1 MSINSIKSE
10 EDSNQSRYH
19 LLINWFKSR
28 NCKVLVALSGGVDSA
43 LVTLAARQ
51 ALGKDRVLAI
61 TANYQTLANEE
72 LETAKKVAKEIDV
85 IHLLLEYNELDNP
98 NFTKNDNLRCFHC
111 RDELAINLLKVAK
124 EKSISLIV
132 DGTNLDDLDDDRPG
146 MVALHS
152 RGIKSPLLE
161 IGLDKRD
168 VRHFAKINNLS
179 VHDKPSN
186 SCLASRVPHGMEINS
201 IKLRRIERCEIIIK
215 KLSGVRQVR
224 VRDHDTIA
232 RIEIEKNEIIKLF
245 NLDKIDKIV
254 FEFKELGFK
263 HVTLDLE
270 GYGKKDI
277 RKLNENEII
286 TIDKYV
292 KK

>member
-1 MSINSIKSE
+1 M
-10 EDSNQSRYH
+10 EDSKQSRYH

-28 NCKVLVALSGGVDSA
+28 NCKVIVALSGGVDSA

-51 ALGKDRVLAI
+51 ALGKENVLAI

-85 IHLLLEYNELDNP
+85 IHHLLEYNELDNP
-98 NFTKNDNLRCFHC
+98 NFTKNDSLRCFHC
-111 RDELAINLLKVAK
+111 RNELAINLLKVAK
-124 EKSISLIV
+124 EKNISLIV
-132 DGTNLDDLDDDRPG
+132 DGTNLDDVDDDRPG
-146 MVALHS
+146 MIALHS
-152 RGIKSPLLE
+152 MGIKSPLLE
-161 IGLDKRD
+161 IGMGKKE

-186 SCLASRVPHGMEINS
+186 SCLASRVPHGTEINS
-201 IKLRRIERCEIIIK
+201 VKLRRIERCEMIIK

-232 RIEIEKNEIIKLF
+232 RIEIERSEIIKLC

-254 FEFKELGFK
+254 FEIRELGFK

-270 GYGKKDI
+270 GYGKKEI
-277 RKLNENEII
+277 GKLNENEII

>member
-1 MSINSIKSE
+1 M
-10 EDSNQSRYH
+10 EDSKQSRYP

-28 NCKVLVALSGGVDSA
+28 NCKVIVALSGGVDSA

-51 ALGKDRVLAI
+51 ALGKENVLAI

-85 IHLLLEYNELDNP
+85 IHHLLEYNELDNP
-98 NFTKNDNLRCFHC
+98 NFTKNDSLRCFHC
-111 RDELAINLLKVAK
+111 RNELAINLLKVAK
-124 EKSISLIV
+124 EKNISLIV
-132 DGTNLDDLDDDRPG
+132 DGTNLDDVDDDRPG
-146 MVALHS
+146 MIALHS
-152 RGIKSPLLE
+152 MGIKSPLLD
-161 IGLDKRD
+161 IGLGKKE

-186 SCLASRVPHGMEINS
+186 SCLASRVPHGTEINS
-201 IKLRRIERCEIIIK
+201 VKLRRIERCEMIIK

-232 RIEIEKNEIIKLF
+232 RIEIERSEISKLC

-254 FEFKELGFK
+254 FEIRELGFK

-270 GYGKKDI
+270 GYGKKEI
-277 RKLNENEII
+277 GKLNEDEII

>member
-1 MSINSIKSE
+1 M
-10 EDSNQSRYH
+10 EDSKQSRYH

-28 NCKVLVALSGGVDSA
+28 NCKVIVALSGGVDSA

-51 ALGKDRVLAI
+51 ALGKENVLAI

-85 IHLLLEYNELDNP
+85 IHHLLEYNELDNP
-98 NFTKNDNLRCFHC
+98 NFTKNDSLRCFHC
-111 RDELAINLLKVAK
+111 RNELAINLLKVAK
-124 EKSISLIV
+124 EKNISLIV
-132 DGTNLDDLDDDRPG
+132 DGTNLDDVDDDRPG
-146 MVALHS
+146 MIALHS
-152 RGIKSPLLE
+152 MGIKSPLLD
-161 IGLDKRD
+161 IGLGKKE

-186 SCLASRVPHGMEINS
+186 SCLASRVPHGTEINS
-201 IKLRRIERCEIIIK
+201 VKLRRIERCEMIIK

-232 RIEIEKNEIIKLF
+232 RIEIERSEISKLC

-254 FEFKELGFK
+254 FEIRELGFK

-270 GYGKKDI
+270 GYGKKEI
-277 RKLNENEII
+277 GKLNEDEII

>member
-1 MSINSIKSE
+1 M
-10 EDSNQSRYH
+10 EDSKQSRYH

-28 NCKVLVALSGGVDSA
+28 NCKVIVALSGGVDSA

-51 ALGKDRVLAI
+51 ALGKENVLAI

-85 IHLLLEYNELDNP
+85 IHHLLEYNELDNP
-98 NFTKNDNLRCFHC
+98 NFTKNDSLRCFHC
-111 RDELAINLLKVAK
+111 RNELAINLLKVAK
-124 EKSISLIV
+124 EKNISLIV
-132 DGTNLDDLDDDRPG
+132 DGTNLDDVDDDRPG
-146 MVALHS
+146 MIALHS
-152 RGIKSPLLE
+152 MGIKSPLLD
-161 IGLDKRD
+161 IGLGKKE

-186 SCLASRVPHGMEINS
+186 SCLASRVPHGTEINS
-201 IKLRRIERCEIIIK
+201 VKLRRIERCEMIIK

-232 RIEIEKNEIIKLF
+232 RIEIERSEISKLC

-254 FEFKELGFK
+254 FEIRELGFK

-270 GYGKKDI
+270 GYGKKEI
-277 RKLNENEII
+277 GKLNENEII

-292 KK
+292 KKKSY

>member
-1 MSINSIKSE
+1 MG
-10 EDSNQSRYH
+10 DSKQSRYH

-28 NCKVLVALSGGVDSA
+28 NCKVIVALSGGVDSA

-51 ALGKDRVLAI
+51 ALGKENVLAI

-72 LETAKKVAKEIDV
+72 LETAKKVVNEIDV
-85 IHLLLEYNELDNP
+85 IHHLLEYNELDNP
-98 NFTKNDNLRCFHC
+98 NFTKNDSLRCFHC
-111 RDELAINLLKVAK
+111 RNELAINLLKVAK
-124 EKSISLIV
+124 EKNISLIV
-132 DGTNLDDLDDDRPG
+132 DGTNLDDVDDDRPG
-146 MVALHS
+146 MIALHS
-152 RGIKSPLLE
+152 MGIRSPLLE
-161 IGLDKRD
+161 IGLGKKE

-186 SCLASRVPHGMEINS
+186 SCLASRVPHGTEINLV
-201 IKLRRIERCEIIIK
+201 KLRRIERCEMIVK

-232 RIEIEKNEIIKLF
+232 RIEVERSEIIKLC

-254 FEFKELGFK
+254 FEIKEVGFK

-270 GYGKKDI
+270 GYGKKEI
-277 RKLNENEII
+277 GKPNVNEII

>member
-1 MSINSIKSE
+1 MSINSTKRI
-10 EDSNQSRYH
+10 EDSMQNRYH

-28 NCKVLVALSGGVDSA
+28 NCKVIVALSGGVDSA

-51 ALGKDRVLAI
+51 SLGKENVLAI
-61 TANYQTLANEE
+61 TANYQTLATEE

-85 IHLLLEYNELDNP
+85 IHILLEYNELDNP
-98 NFTKNDNLRCFHC
+98 NFTKNDSLRCFHC
-111 RDELAINLLKVAK
+111 RNELAINLLKVAK
-124 EKSISLIV
+124 EKNISLIV
-132 DGTNLDDLDDDRPG
+132 DGTNLDDVDDDRPG
-146 MVALHS
+146 MIALHDM
-152 RGIKSPLLE
+152 GIKSPLLE
-161 IGLDKRD
+161 IGLGKKE

-186 SCLASRVPHGMEINS
+186 SCLASRVPHGAEINS
-201 IKLRRIERCEIIIK
+201 VKLRRIERCEIIIK

-232 RIEIEKNEIIKLF
+232 RIEIERSEIIKLC

-254 FEFKELGFK
+254 SEIRELGFK

-270 GYGKKDI
+270 GYGKKEI
-277 RKLNENEII
+277 GKLNENGII

>member
-10 EDSNQSRYH
+10 EGSNQSKYY

-51 ALGKDRVLAI
+51 ALGKDKVLAI

-85 IHLLLEYNELDNP
+85 THLLLEYNELDNP
-98 NFTKNDNLRCFHC
+98 NFTKNDDLRCFHC
-111 RDELAINLLKVAK
+111 RNELAINLLKVAK
-124 EKSISLIV
+124 EKSITLIV

-161 IGLDKRD
+161 IGLDKRE

-186 SCLASRVPHGMEINS
+186 SCLASRVPHGTEINS
-201 IKLRRIERCEIIIK
+201 VKLRRIERCEIIIK
-215 KLSGVRQVR
+215 KLSDVKQVR

-232 RIEIEKNEIIKLF
+232 RIEVEKSEIIKLY

-254 FEFKELGFK
+254 FEIKELGFK

-277 RKLNENEII
+277 GKQNENEII

>member
-1 MSINSIKSE
+1 M
-10 EDSNQSRYH
+10 EDSKQSRYH

-28 NCKVLVALSGGVDSA
+28 NCKVIVALSGGVDSA

-51 ALGKDRVLAI
+51 ALGKENVLAI

-85 IHLLLEYNELDNP
+85 IHHLLEYNELDNP
-98 NFTKNDNLRCFHC
+98 NFTKNDSLRCFHC
-111 RDELAINLLKVAK
+111 RNELAINLLQVAK
-124 EKSISLIV
+124 EKNISLIV
-132 DGTNLDDLDDDRPG
+132 DGTNLDDVDDDRPG
-146 MVALHS
+146 MIALHS
-152 RGIKSPLLE
+152 MGIKSPLLD
-161 IGLDKRD
+161 IGLGKKE

-186 SCLASRVPHGMEINS
+186 SCLASRVPHGTEINS
-201 IKLRRIERCEIIIK
+201 VKLRRIERCEMIIK

-232 RIEIEKNEIIKLF
+232 RIEIERSEISKLC

-254 FEFKELGFK
+254 FEIRELGFK

-270 GYGKKDI
+270 GYGKKEI
-277 RKLNENEII
+277 GKLNEDEII